1 MKKLILFTMKKL
13 TYLFLVLLIIACGK
27 TVDENEERQYLTR
40 EKRVQ
45 YYKGSPFT
53 GTLVNKGKWIIT
65 TREFKEGLL
74 DGVYKDYRAAKNY
87 EYENTNSVIYTPNK
101 VSKKYDGYYLLYKTY
116 YEDNEQTFMEEYH
129 PNGQLISKIEFI
141 NGGPWGRQLELYDQ
155 NGQSLLD

>member
-1 MKKLILFTMKKL
+1 MKKL

-27 TVDENEERQYLTR
+27 TVDENEERHYLTR

-53 GTLVNKGKWIIT
+53 GTLVNKRKSIII

-74 DGVYKDYRAAKNY
+74 DGVEKDYRLLSHLD
-87 EYENTNSVIYTPNK
+87 YENTNSEIYTPNK
-101 VSKKYDGYYLLYKTY
+101 VSKKYNGYYLLYKTY
-116 YEDNEQTFMEEYH
+116 YEDNESTFLEVYH
-129 PNGQLISKIEFI
+129 PNGQLKSKSEFI
-141 NGGPWGRQLELYDQ
+141 NGGPWSRQLELYDQ